1 MIESKDFLW
10 YLLASIIKPMEGDT
24 IMAMEIRFPGGKKV
38 DAVFKGFT
46 IKTDQ
51 SEKDGGEGSAP
62 TPTFMFLSSLGTC
75 AGIYALNFC
84 EKRKIDPG
92 QVKLSVE
99 LQSHEKTYM
108 VEKIIFNIDLA
119 PEFPQKYTS
128 ALIRSMKLC
137 YLKKHFEQPPQF
149 EFVTHQR

>member
-1 MIESKDFLW
+1 MSMSMKIH
-10 YLLASIIKPMEGDT
+10 
-24 IMAMEIRFPGGKKV
+24 FPGGKKV
-38 DAVFKGFT
+38 NSEYKGFT

-51 SEKDGGEGSAP
+51 SKKDGGDDSAP
-62 TPTFMFLSSLGTC
+62 TPSDLFFASVGACMGF
-75 AGIYALNFC
+75 YALGFC

-108 VEKIIFNIDLA
+108 VEKMIFNINLG

-128 ALIRSMKLC
+128 ALIRAMKLC
-137 YLKKHFEQPPQF
+137 YVKKHFEQPPQF
-149 EFVTHQR
+149 EFVTQQK